1 MKVEIVLLL
10 EEIDEQEYERYN
22 YGVDVHTC
30 VYRPQEDDLVLSH
43 IESSELRLPHY
54 EFEQEVE
61 HNYPVNVVKVESHA
75 NSVRVHDVENE

>member
-30 VYRPQEDDLVLSH
+30 VYRP
-43 IESSELRLPHY
+43 
-54 EFEQEVE
+54 
-61 HNYPVNVVKVESHA
+61 
-75 NSVRVHDVENE
+75 